1 MTTSFN
7 TRAATMSQLL
17 TFFNANTGGAQVK
30 KFADRP
36 TAEKRVQK
44 LVDEMAAE
52 EFEPAEVAFFAAQR
66 AVELAHPDNIAAA
79 EREIATRQ
87 AEGEDMSDATIDPVT
102 SAIVNHSAANTR
114 IAAMLAAEVSGDAC
128 PNCGA
133 TQDITSGR
141 VINRFGHQVLVD
153 EGLFTCHSCSHEW
166 GAADK
171 APKAAAAY
179 RTVRNNMV
187 TSLKLDRR
195 IVHTDTG
202 SIYANACQVWKAGL
216 VSASQGDRLSSVLY
230 TAAKNNDRVVTVVNG
245 HTFRLFA

>member
-17 TFFNANTGGAQVK
+17 AFFNANTGGAQVK

-52 EFEPAEVAFFAAQR
+52 ELVEETVEV
-66 AVELAHPDNIAAA
+66 VVD
-79 EREIATRQ
+79 
-87 AEGEDMSDATIDPVT
+87 
-102 SAIVNHSAANTR
+102 HSAANTR
-114 IAAMLAAEVSGDAC
+114 IATMLAAEVSGDAC

-166 GAADK
+166 GTADK
-171 APKAAAAY
+171 AAEATAAY

-216 VSASQGDRLSSVLY
+216 VSASQGDRLSSALY
-230 TAAKNNDRVVTVVNG
+230 TAAKNNDRVTTVVNG

>member
-17 TFFNANTGGAQVK
+17 AFFNANTGGAQVK

-66 AVELAHPDNIAAA
+66 AVEVVVD
-79 EREIATRQ
+79 
-87 AEGEDMSDATIDPVT
+87 
-102 SAIVNHSAANTR
+102 HSAANTR
-114 IAAMLAAEVSGDAC
+114 IGAMLAAEVSGDAC
-128 PNCGA
+128 PSCGA

-141 VINRFGHQVLVD
+141 IVNRFGHQVLVD
-153 EGLFTCHSCSHEW
+153 EGVFQCHSCSHEW
-166 GAADK
+166 GTPDA
-171 APKAAAAY
+171 APKASAAY

-202 SIYANACQVWKAGL
+202 TTYANACQVWKAGL

-230 TAAKNNDRVVTVVNG
+230 TAAKNNDRVTTVVNG